1 MISKREVDSIASNN
15 FSTMNKPLDY
25 LGGCDD
31 GEGRELH
38 RVALAGVLEITPPEF
53 SAVALPPCVT
63 HADGVEEE

>member
-1 MISKREVDSIASNN
+1 
-15 FSTMNKPLDY
+15 MNKPLDY

-38 RVALAGVLEITPPEF
+38 RVALVEVFEITPPEF
-53 SAVALPPCVT
+53 SAAALPPCVT